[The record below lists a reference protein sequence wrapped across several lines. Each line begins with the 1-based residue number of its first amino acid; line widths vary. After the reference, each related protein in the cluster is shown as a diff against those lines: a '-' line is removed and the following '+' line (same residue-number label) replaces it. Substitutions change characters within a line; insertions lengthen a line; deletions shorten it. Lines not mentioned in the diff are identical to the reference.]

1 MSRCNCPLC
10 KQEVSKSLYEK
21 ITGVWE
27 EKEKRLAD
35 LKNKEK
41 KLLQREK
48 SMKIK
53 FEEEKK
59 KITAK
64 EQAKLKKEIDTQ
76 KKNFQAEL
84 KKEKEAIRK
93 REDKIQKDYQKKIAI
108 ETNKIL
114 KQEKARREVT
124 EKMIKEK
131 FELSTK
137 RIINKEKTK
146 LQKEKNMMQKRDN
159 NQMNKY
165 KKLNQQFITL
175 QSKSTV
181 SLEKANKKIISLEEQ
196 IRKSQTPQ
204 MLGLLEEGIFL
215 DKLKSMFP
223 RDKFKHPG
231 KGGDLIHHVY
241 AREKEVGLIVYE
253 LKKVSTFSKK
263 HIIQA
268 FEAKQQRNAD
278 YGLLV
283 TNAKRGK
290 DDAGF
295 FISKGVI
302 VIHPSGAIVLVSI
315 LREHIIQISQLKLS
329 KAKRAKVINSVLDY
343 IQSPSFRNSIENIME
358 DTKDLYIS
366 LTKEVK
372 DHIKSWELRL
382 AKYRNIYSRTHKI
395 ETNAV
400 KLLLD
405 KKERKALPE
414 DVEITAISLP
424 SEID

>member
-1 MSRCNCPLC
+1 MSQYNCPLC
-10 KQEVSKSLYEK
+10 KQEVSKVLYEK

-27 EKEKRLAD
+27 EKEKHLAN

-76 KKNFQAEL
+76 KKSFQAEL
-84 KKEKEAIRK
+84 KKEREAIRK
-93 REDKIQKDYQKKIAI
+93 KEAKIQKDYQKKIAI
-108 ETNKIL
+108 ETDKIL
-114 KQEKARREVT
+114 KQEKARQKQA

-137 RIINKEKTK
+137 RIIDKEKTK
-146 LQKEKNMMQKRDN
+146 LQKEKKLIQKREN

-165 KKLNQQFITL
+165 ENLNQQFKSF
-175 QSKSTV
+175 QSKHTK
-181 SLEKANKKIISLEEQ
+181 SLEKSDKKIKSLEEQ
-196 IRKSQTPQ
+196 IKKNQTPQ
-204 MLGLLEEGIFL
+204 VLGLLEEDIFL
-215 DKLKSMFP
+215 DKLKNMFP
-223 RDKFKHPG
+223 RDKFKHTG
-231 KGGDLIHHVY
+231 KGGDIIHHVY
-241 AREKEVGLIVYE
+241 ARDKEVGIIVYE
-253 LKKVSTFSKK
+253 LKKVSTFNKK
-263 HIIQA
+263 HIAQT
-268 FEAKQQRNAD
+268 FEAKQQRSAD

-283 TNAKRGK
+283 TNAKRAK
-290 DDAGF
+290 DDTGF

-302 VIHPSGAIVLVSI
+302 IIHPSGAIVLVSI

-329 KAKRAKVINSVLDY
+329 KAKRAKVINAVLDY

-372 DHIKSWELRL
+372 DHLKSWELRL
-382 AKYRNIYSRTHKI
+382 AKYRNIHTRAHQI
-395 ETNAV
+395 ETKAV
-400 KLLLD
+400 KLLVD
-405 KKERKALPE
+405 KKEKKALPE
-414 DVEITAISLP
+414 GVAITAIALP